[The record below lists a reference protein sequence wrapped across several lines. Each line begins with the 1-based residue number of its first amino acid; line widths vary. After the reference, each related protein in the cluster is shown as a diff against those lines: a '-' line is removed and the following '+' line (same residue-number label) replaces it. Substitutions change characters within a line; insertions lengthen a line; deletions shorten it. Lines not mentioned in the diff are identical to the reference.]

1 MKPRFALLGALLI
14 LAAAC
19 TDDKRNRQSNAF
31 TTSPKA
37 PLLTMRNVPTN
48 ASTICI
54 ANVRKR
60 DEVLAKNPAANHA
73 ALDAAIE
80 DVCQ

>member
-1 MKPRFALLGALLI
+1 MNSRFVVFGALLV

-19 TDDKRNRQSNAF
+19 TDERRNRQSNGF

-37 PLLTMRNVPTN
+37 PLLTMKNLPAN

-60 DEVLAKNPAANHA
+60 DQVLAKNPAANHA